1 MSFLKDFKDDL
12 SQAVSE
18 LMPQEIP
25 EGAEGKEQEA
35 PVDMKGAE
43 TIIEKQIQKEE
54 KAKEAEKEA
63 AKEVK
68 EEKAKME
75 EKKDEIK
82 KEEVKKTEAAPVQK
96 AAAPAPVMPKK
107 EEPKKPASQE
117 VATIT
122 AGTRIRGDVESD
134 GSLEILGVIEGNVT
148 CSGKLTITGTVTG
161 DSTAEEIFADSA
173 KVDGQIKSSGA
184 VKIGLGSIILGNVE
198 ATSAVVAGAIQ
209 GDIDVQG
216 PVVVDSSA
224 VVMGN
229 IKSRSVQINNGAVI
243 EGFCS
248 QCYSDI
254 DVKSFFEENKVK

>member
-1 MSFLKDFKDDL
+1 MSFLKDFKEDL

-18 LMPQEIP
+18 LMPQDVP
-25 EGAEGKEQEA
+25 EGAEKEEKEEKEA
-35 PVDMKGAE
+35 PVDMTGAE
-43 TIIEKQIQKEE
+43 DLIVKQAQKEE
-54 KAKEAEKEA
+54 KAKE
-63 AKEVK
+63 EVK
-68 EEKAKME
+68 GGKEKVEE
-75 EKKDEIK
+75 K
-82 KEEVKKTEAAPVQK
+82 KEEVKSPVAPAATPVQK
-96 AAAPAPVMPKK
+96 EVK
-107 EEPKKPASQE
+107 EEPKKPASSE

-134 GSLEILGVIEGNVT
+134 GSLEILGVVEGNVT

-161 DSTAEEIFADSA
+161 NSQADEIFADSA
-173 KVDGQIKSSGA
+173 KVDGQIKSEGA

-198 ATSAVVAGAIQ
+198 ASSAVVAGAIQ
-209 GDIDVQG
+209 GDIDVKG

-248 QCYSDI
+248 QCYSDVN
-254 DVKSFFEENKVK
+254 VKSFFEENKDKKNAK